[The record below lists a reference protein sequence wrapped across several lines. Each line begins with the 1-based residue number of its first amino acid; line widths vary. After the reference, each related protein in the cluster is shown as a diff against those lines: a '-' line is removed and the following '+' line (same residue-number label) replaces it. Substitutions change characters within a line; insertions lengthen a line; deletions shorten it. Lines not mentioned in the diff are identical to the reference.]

1 METGVGRDGVVLG
14 DGRSNRSLNEGD
26 DSGRVALPFLAVIAL
41 AVLPSGVFKFSGKHL
56 TLAAGI

>member
-1 METGVGRDGVVLG
+1 MVLG
-14 DGRSNRSLNEGD
+14 DRRSNRSLNEGD